1 MEIQYSEIYESKNAC
16 EVEILIADEEDLE
29 SASSYIE
36 MKISLPKK
44 KNPLIAEVQKEA
56 LLFARDLIN
65 EKIKETESRET
76 QGI

>member
-56 LLFARDLIN
+56 LLFALDLIN

-76 QGI
+76 QGV

>member
-29 SASSYIE
+29 NASSYIE

-56 LLFARDLIN
+56 LVFARDLIN

>member
-56 LLFARDLIN
+56 LVFARDLIN

>member
-1 MEIQYSEIYESKNAC
+1 MEIQYSEIYETKDAC

-36 MKISLPKK
+36 MKIALPKK
-44 KNPLIAEVQKEA
+44 QNPLIAQVQKEA

-65 EKIKETESRET
+65 EKIKEAESRES
-76 QGI
+76 QSG

>member
-1 MEIQYSEIYESKNAC
+1 MEIQYSEIYETKDAC
-16 EVEILIADEEDLE
+16 EVEILIADEPDLE

-44 KNPLIAEVQKEA
+44 QNPLIAEVQKEA

-65 EKIKETESRET
+65 EKIKETESRKSQSE
-76 QGI
+76 

>member
-16 EVEILIADEEDLE
+16 EVEILIADAEDLE

-56 LLFARDLIN
+56 LVFARDLIN

>member
-56 LLFARDLIN
+56 LVFARDLIN

-76 QGI
+76 QGV

>member
-56 LLFARDLIN
+56 LVFARDLIN

-76 QGI
+76 EGI

>member
-36 MKISLPKK
+36 MKRSAYLKRKTP
-44 KNPLIAEVQKEA
+44 
-56 LLFARDLIN
+56 
-65 EKIKETESRET
+65 
-76 QGI
+76 